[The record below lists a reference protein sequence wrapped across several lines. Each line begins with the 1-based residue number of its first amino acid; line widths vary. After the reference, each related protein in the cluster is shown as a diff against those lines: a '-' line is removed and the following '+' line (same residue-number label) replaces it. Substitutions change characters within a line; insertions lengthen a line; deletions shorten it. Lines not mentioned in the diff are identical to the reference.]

1 MHNKL
6 IGVISL
12 NAKGKGFV
20 RIEGREDDVPV
31 EPEDVSIA
39 LPGDTVEIETYTGFK
54 GLTYGHV
61 TAIIERKKD
70 QFVGTIYKH
79 PDTAKTGFVLVP
91 DDRRA
96 NVTIALISGDLEK
109 LKENL
114 KAIAKITDW
123 KQEDGRA
130 AKGELLRV
138 IGEKG
143 DNNAEM
149 ESIVLE
155 RGFDTTFDTEVLKD
169 AEEAAAEFSSLN
181 IPADELAMRRDMRG
195 VFTCTIDPVDAKDFD
210 DALSIRP
217 IEDNLYEIGIHIADV
232 AHYVRPGTALD
243 LEARRR
249 AFSVYLVDRTIPMLP
264 SVLSNGMCS
273 LNPHEDRYAFS
284 TIFKITKTG
293 DIVDKWFGRTIIH
306 SDKRFSYE
314 EAQEVLNKV
323 TSGEL
328 TVNPEDISS
337 WHKEPYAVEMTEF
350 NRLAKIMLKVRQKN
364 GSIDFETTEIKF
376 KLDDNG
382 KPIAVYKKER
392 LDAHKLVEEYMLLA
406 NREVAEFISNKNKE
420 DKTEKFGVYRIHNSP
435 DNDRLQDLGI
445 FVRALGFDFTPTKT
459 ISPKDI
465 QKLLK
470 EVEGSPQ
477 EAVIKIATLRSMAKA
492 TYSTGNAG
500 HFGLAFDFY
509 TQFTSPIR
517 RYPDLMVH
525 RILALLLEGKVVPH
539 HMAITLEKICLDSS
553 RREVEAADAERAS
566 VKYKQVEYMMSKV
579 GQTFDVVVSGIAD
592 WGMYVEEPEAKAEGL
607 IRLKDLKP
615 DDYYTVD
622 QKNYKIVGQN
632 TKKEFNIGDPVKVKL
647 INADL
652 DSKMLD
658 YQIIV

>member
-249 AFSVYLVDRTIPMLP
+249 AFSVYLVVRTTTAGVGVTIGVPFTAIISRPACVRAPPSRGSPKLVVRLCLP
-264 SVLSNGMCS
+264 TPN
-273 LNPHEDRYAFS
+273 
-284 TIFKITKTG
+284 KTG
-293 DIVDKWFGRTIIH
+293 METD
-306 SDKRFSYE
+306 
-314 EAQEVLNKV
+314 A
-323 TSGEL
+323 
-328 TVNPEDISS
+328 
-337 WHKEPYAVEMTEF
+337 
-350 NRLAKIMLKVRQKN
+350 LA
-364 GSIDFETTEIKF
+364 
-376 KLDDNG
+376 
-382 KPIAVYKKER
+382 
-392 LDAHKLVEEYMLLA
+392 
-406 NREVAEFISNKNKE
+406 
-420 DKTEKFGVYRIHNSP
+420 
-435 DNDRLQDLGI
+435 
-445 FVRALGFDFTPTKT
+445 
-459 ISPKDI
+459 
-465 QKLLK
+465 
-470 EVEGSPQ
+470 
-477 EAVIKIATLRSMAKA
+477 
-492 TYSTGNAG
+492 
-500 HFGLAFDFY
+500 
-509 TQFTSPIR
+509 
-517 RYPDLMVH
+517 
-525 RILALLLEGKVVPH
+525 
-539 HMAITLEKICLDSS
+539 
-553 RREVEAADAERAS
+553 
-566 VKYKQVEYMMSKV
+566 
-579 GQTFDVVVSGIAD
+579 VSGRSFIF
-592 WGMYVEEPEAKAEGL
+592 P
-607 IRLKDLKP
+607 
-615 DDYYTVD
+615 
-622 QKNYKIVGQN
+622 
-632 TKKEFNIGDPVKVKL
+632 
-647 INADL
+647 
-652 DSKMLD
+652 
-658 YQIIV
+658 